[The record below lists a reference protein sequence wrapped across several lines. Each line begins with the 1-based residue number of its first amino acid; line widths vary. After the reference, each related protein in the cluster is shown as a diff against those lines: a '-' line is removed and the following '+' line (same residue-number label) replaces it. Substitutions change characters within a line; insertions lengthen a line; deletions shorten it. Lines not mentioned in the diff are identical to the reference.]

1 MIRFACGCLH
11 IPFTLH
17 NECIIILG
25 AMIANLLT
33 RLTIAFPNEQVA
45 PFKVALHTT
54 VLQRAIVRSR
64 SHPDTINEELPDTI

>member
-1 MIRFACGCLH
+1 MIRFACGWLH
-11 IPFTLH
+11 MPAILH

-33 RLTIAFPNEQVA
+33 RLIIAFSNEQVA

-54 VLQRAIVRSR
+54 VLQHAIVRSR
-64 SHPDTINEELPDTI
+64 SNPDTINEELPDTT